1 MLVESKALC
10 WWGIDMRSRGR
21 RRVTVVVTHL
31 VILIAGAVTAGCLG
45 AHQYWALGA
54 LWAETITIMRFT
66 VFRQNGIVKR
76 FEDRPLVRIR
86 GMGEV
91 VRVNGLDE
99 WAQYHYGVAN
109 FEAASDAQKDELL
122 SRFKMGTRL
131 FPKKHE
137 NNAGTPWLDER
148 EMKERDSAERW
159 TLKAM
164 IPVLCSYAGVYIAHA
179 AQHRVIGP
187 LDVAVEFWMFAVLMM
202 TLPKARVL
210 WTESEPGELSGEM
223 ALVESVEA

>member
-1 MLVESKALC
+1 MLVESKSLC

-21 RRVTVVVTHL
+21 RRVAVVVTY
-31 VILIAGAVTAGCLG
+31 VVMFSAGVVMTGCLG
-45 AHQYWALGA
+45 AHAWWAMGA
-54 LWAETITIMRFT
+54 LLAEIIAIMRFT

-76 FEDRPLVRIR
+76 FEDRSFVRIR
-86 GMGEV
+86 GMGEMV
-91 VRVNGLDE
+91 PVNGLDE
-99 WAQYHYGVAN
+99 WAQYNYGVAN

-122 SRFKMGTRL
+122 SRFKMGTWL

-159 TLKAM
+159 TLKAVTS
-164 IPVLCSYAGVYIAHA
+164 VLSIYAGIYIAHA
-179 AQHRVIGP
+179 AQHRIIAP

-223 ALVESVEA
+223 ALVESVEG